1 MENELFNRLLLSC
14 FSLTHAHHCFLL
26 FFYHSIINI
35 STTDYD
41 VLELSLL
48 ACALC
53 VACFLLVRSKS
64 CVSLV
69 ISEAWP
75 I

>member
-1 MENELFNRLLLSC
+1 MENELLNRLLLSC
-14 FSLTHAHHCFLL
+14 FSLTHAHRCFLL

-35 STTDYD
+35 STTDY

-53 VACFLLVRSKS
+53 VGFLLVSSKS
-64 CVSLV
+64 CVSL

>member
-1 MENELFNRLLLSC
+1 MENELLNCLLLSC

-26 FFYHSIINI
+26 FFYHSVINI
-35 STTDYD
+35 STTDY

-53 VACFLLVRSKS
+53 VACFLLVSSKS

>member
-35 STTDYD
+35 STTDY